1 MRRYRAPARRRSAAS
16 VYAALVGLAL
26 LISGCAAGAVGGV
39 GTFAPPSKAAN
50 VSASQFK
57 IIGDGGTG
65 FDQLARNSLTDVE
78 QFWAKAF
85 PSVSGGSAFK
95 PLSGGVYSVTTG
107 RPNPAE
113 ECMAKA
119 PTAANNN
126 AFYCSLDDA
135 FVYDRIG
142 LVKIVTQKVG
152 VNFAPLVFAH
162 EFGHLIQNR
171 LKIDAA
177 SILLE
182 SQADCASGAFMATEA
197 GVGTVTLTNRH
208 FVIDPKSLDDVAIG
222 MILLRDY
229 SPHSAEDQGSHGNGF
244 DRLSA
249 FSDGFDHGAAYCYRA
264 AWKDRKFTERGYA
277 PGSTD
282 EQNQGNEPLSQVLDP
297 SPSKADGT
305 GGGGLQPQLN
315 KYWTTAFTTIKKT
328 FKPVAFKPAD
338 SPPCGPSSARLGY
351 CANDNTVYYN
361 QATAAQLYNS
371 MPVLAK
377 GPAGQVTV
385 AQNAPGDYLLGALLS
400 MEWGMAVRSQ
410 LGLPTDSDTA
420 LLGASCYAG
429 AFAESINSI
438 PDDGKPHFALSPQDM
453 DEASVAV
460 MQQADQPTVFGPRNT
475 TAFERIASFKKGYFG
490 TLTACT

>member
-1 MRRYRAPARRRSAAS
+1 MS
-16 VYAALVGLAL
+16 VCVALAVLAL
-26 LISGCAAGAVGGV
+26 LLTGCAAGAVGGV

-85 PSVSGGSAFK
+85 PSVGGGSALK

-171 LKIDAA
+171 LKIDEA
-177 SILLE
+177 SIVLE
-182 SQADCASGAFMATEA
+182 SQADCASGAFMAAEA

-249 FSDGFDHGAAYCYRA
+249 FSDGFDHGAAYCYRP
-264 AWKDRKFTERGYA
+264 AWKSRKFTERGYGNNA
-277 PGSTD
+277 TD
-282 EQNQGNEPLSQVLDP
+282 EQNQGNEPLSQVLNAG
-297 SPSKADGT
+297 SSAS
-305 GGGGLQPQLN
+305 GGGGLQPELN
-315 KYWTTAFTTIKKT
+315 KYWTTAFTSIKKT
-328 FKPVAFKPAD
+328 FKPVAFKPAG
-338 SPPCGPSSARLGY
+338 SPPCGPGSVRMGY
-351 CANDNTVYYN
+351 CPRENTVYYD
-361 QATAAQLYNS
+361 QTTAAQIYNS
-371 MPVLAK
+371 MPALAK
-377 GPAGQVTV
+377 GPSGQVTV
-385 AQNAPGDYLLGALLS
+385 SQNAPADYLLGALFS
-400 MEWGMAVRSQ
+400 MQWGMAVRSQ
-410 LGLPTDSDTA
+410 LGLPTDTDTA

-429 AFAESINSI
+429 AFAQSINST

-490 TLTACT
+490 SLTACT